1 MGVKQKDAGLDDE
14 LAITAQGVGLGSDDV
29 RVPGEIE
36 VVVAIE
42 AHRVRTGRAS
52 VQQRAPLPERVPPA
66 GELAL
71 NPPRQVIADRCC
83 RNRCGNGDGRSVEN
97 FHDLLHVGDA
107 SH

>member
-52 VQQRAPLPERVPPA
+52 VQHQAPLPERVPQA
-66 GELAL
+66 A
-71 NPPRQVIADRCC
+71 PPRRQ
-83 RNRCGNGDGRSVEN
+83 GRALRVLVLERPAAVRAK
-97 FHDLLHVGDA
+97 LVLPKPVRKR
-107 SH
+107 